1 MKKYEKASMEII
13 EISGD
18 IVTASG
24 DTPSTT
30 YTGGG
35 SPFLPPHGEDG
46 DQDACGN

>member
-18 IVTASG
+18 VVTASG

-30 YTGGG
+30 STGGG
-35 SPFLPPHGEDG
+35 SPFLPPHGGEG